1 MADIEVEVRSPKV
14 PMTSDTEETAMA
26 NVSQNPDFSTDSSAK
41 KSSFPPPS
49 PQPGEIGKA
58 AFGLLL
64 KSFRKCP

>member
-41 KSSFPPPS
+41 LIPK
-49 PQPGEIGKA
+49 
-58 AFGLLL
+58 
-64 KSFRKCP
+64 